1 MIVENKISLSR
12 HENKFV
18 KSLKLYF
25 KDFKGI
31 IGLAILIVFIIMAVF
46 APLVAPYN
54 PDSMSDDVLQ
64 PPSLNHLFGTD
75 HLGRDLFSRIVF
87 GSRISLSV
95 GFVAAGL
102 SAIIGIFIGS
112 FSGYYG
118 GITDDIVSKI
128 IDTFLMIPAFF
139 LILIIVSIFGS
150 NIIYIMLVIGLTTW
164 PRNARLMRAQALSI
178 REKTFITVAR
188 STGESNSRILFG
200 HVIPNGVFPVI
211 ANSALQMGGAILT
224 EAALSF
230 IGLGDPNLTSWG
242 KLIYQGRPYMTYAP
256 WTIVIPGIFVVLAV
270 LAFSF
275 IGDGLQFTFNPKNK
289 GEK

>member
-1 MIVENKISLSR
+1 MTVENKINLSR
-12 HENKFV
+12 HENKLAKSV
-18 KSLKLYF
+18 KMYF
-25 KDFKGI
+25 RDIKGV
-31 IGLAILIVFIIMAVF
+31 IGLCILFVFVVMAIF
-46 APLVAPYN
+46 APMISPYS
-54 PDSMSDDVLQ
+54 PDTMTDDVLQ
-64 PPSLNHLFGTD
+64 SPSLNHLFGTD
-75 HLGRDLFSRIVF
+75 HLGRDLFSRVIF
-87 GSRISLSV
+87 GTRISLSV

-118 GITDDIVSKI
+118 GITDDIVSKV

-150 NIIYIMLVIGLTTW
+150 NIMYIMLVIGLTTW

-178 REKTFITVAR
+178 KEKTFITVAR
-188 STGESNSRILFG
+188 STGESNTRILFG
-200 HVIPNGVFPVI
+200 HVIPNGVFPII

-224 EAALSF
+224 EASLSF

>member
-31 IGLAILIVFIIMAVF
+31 IGLAILVVFIIMAVF
-46 APLVAPYN
+46 APLIAPYN

-64 PPSLNHLFGTD
+64 SPSLNHLFGTD

-150 NIIYIMLVIGLTTW
+150 NIIYIMFVIGLTTW

-188 STGESNSRILFG
+188 STGESKNRILFG

>member
-1 MIVENKISLSR
+1 MIAENKINLSR

-31 IGLAILIVFIIMAVF
+31 IGLVILVIFIIMAVF
-46 APLVAPYN
+46 APLIAPYN

-64 PPSLNHLFGTD
+64 SPSLNHLFGTD

-118 GITDDIVSKI
+118 GITDDIVSKV

-150 NIIYIMLVIGLTTW
+150 NILYIMLVIGLTTW